1 MIKMELAN
9 IDLEKLIVNIINKKI
24 QLLLYEKYFMLT

>member
-9 IDLEKLIVNIINKKI
+9 IDLEKLIVNIRYMKI

>member
-24 QLLLYEKYFMLT
+24 QLLLYEKYFILT